1 MFFKTPDNSRNRK
14 GRKKNASNQQIFEQ
28 KYSKD
33 IIWIGIGILIIVIIE
48 IFTGEDYFS
57 TTIDRTLQLLE
68 TIRPQ
73 RRTAVYCCV
82 ALLYATF
89 LNIILFQSLFLCFN
103 RETSVQRGN
112 RNDIREN
119 PKYDGFV
126 FFNSKDV

>member
-68 TIRPQ
+68 TIRP
-73 RRTAVYCCV
+73 
-82 ALLYATF
+82 
-89 LNIILFQSLFLCFN
+89 
-103 RETSVQRGN
+103 
-112 RNDIREN
+112 
-119 PKYDGFV
+119 
-126 FFNSKDV
+126 